1 MAGHTENAI
10 VINAPM
16 GLVWEMTNDVAS
28 WPELYSE
35 YAAAEILER
44 SGSTVRF
51 RLTMHPD
58 EDGNVWSWVSERT
71 ADPAKREVRARR
83 IETGPFEYM
92 NIYWAYREVT
102 DGVAMRWVQDFHMKP
117 QAPVDDNGMT
127 AHLNRNTV
135 IQMTR
140 IKHRVE
146 EAART
151 MAAEG
156 AGQPAAR

>member
-1 MAGHTENAI
+1 MPGHTDNAI

-16 GLVWEMTNDVAS
+16 DLVWERTNDVGS

-44 SGSTVRF
+44 SDRTVRF

-58 EDGNVWSWVSERT
+58 DDGKVWSWVSERT

-92 NIYWAYREVT
+92 NIYWAYREVAR
-102 DGVAMRWVQDFHMKP
+102 GVEMRWVQDFHMKP

-127 AHLNRNTV
+127 AYLNRNTV
-135 IQMTR
+135 VQMTR
-140 IKHRVE
+140 IKNLVE
-146 EAART
+146 ETART

-156 AGQPAAR
+156 TGPQAAR

>member
-1 MAGHTENAI
+1 MPGHTDNAI

-16 GLVWEMTNDVAS
+16 DLVWERTNDVAS

-44 SGSTVRF
+44 SDRTVRF

-58 EDGNVWSWVSERT
+58 DDGKVWSWVSERT

-92 NIYWAYREVT
+92 NIYWAYREVAR
-102 DGVAMRWVQDFHMKP
+102 GVEMRWVQDFHMKP

-127 AHLNRNTV
+127 AYLNRNTV
-135 IQMTR
+135 VQMTR
-140 IKHRVE
+140 IKNLVE
-146 EAART
+146 ETART

-156 AGQPAAR
+156 TGPQAAR